1 MGTVRTRILQSK
13 QLISSMLSK
22 WHIIVLVLSQYL
34 AIAEALVLVE
44 KGAASTAS
52 AASAASAAVPN
63 ITALSSG
70 CPAFTEIPVA
80 ELFEKNPEKDYFY
93 GGRKYHGKGNSIP
106 ALACN
111 GGRADMPDGYK
122 SSAPAGLYLP
132 IGSLMINPG
141 CSFYMFED
149 YNQEGRYVEYTGG
162 NTGRLVSE
170 VPRPSWS
177 GSCGVP
183 CFKSLMMSCRQ
194 RFPNCAPEDGWETI
208 ATLDNTGS
216 SVEVPFTFQQTI
228 GTTWSNE
235 VSENMHT
242 SSRVEASISVNF
254 FAGFESGFFSAGGGV
269 DMGSSISEETGM
281 DWGSVSR
288 QEKSETETYKVGPIN
303 VPAGGMLWIQAA
315 IGHCGGSTVDTHVYK
330 VISTYN
336 SGSEQIINSV

>member
-1 MGTVRTRILQSK
+1 MGRTRILQSK

-44 KGAASTAS
+44 KS
-52 AASAASAAVPN
+52 AASAASAAAPN

-111 GGRADMPDGYK
+111 DGYADMADGYK
-122 SSAPAGLYLP
+122 DSAPAGLYYL

-141 CSFYMFED
+141 CSFYVFED

-216 SVEVPFTFQQTI
+216 SVEAPFTFQQTI

-235 VSENMHT
+235 VSENNHI
-242 SSRVEASISVNF
+242 SSRVEESISANF
-254 FAGFESGFFSAGGGV
+254 FGEFGATV
-269 DMGSSISEETGM
+269 SISAETGM
-281 DWGSVSR
+281 DWGSVTT
-288 QEKSETETYKVGPIN
+288 QEKSETVTYTVGPIK
-303 VPAGGMLWIQAA
+303 VPAGEMLWVQAA
-315 IGHCGGSTVDTHVYK
+315 VGHCGGSTVDTHVYK

-336 SGSEQIINSV
+336 

>member
-1 MGTVRTRILQSK
+1 MGVRTRILQSK

-52 AASAASAAVPN
+52 AASAALPN

-80 ELFEKNPEKDYFY
+80 ELHEKNPEKDFFY
-93 GGRKYHGKGNSIP
+93 GGRRYHDKGNSIP

-111 GGRADMPDGYK
+111 GPAYDMADGDK
-122 SSAPAGLYLP
+122 ESAPAGRYYT

-141 CSFYMFED
+141 CSFYLFE
-149 YNQEGRYVEYTGG
+149 YSNYEGRYVEYTGG

-170 VPRPSWS
+170 VPITSWAA
-177 GSCGVP
+177 SCNGGEA
-183 CFKSLMMSCRQ
+183 CFKSMMMSCQQ

-208 ATLDNTGS
+208 A
-216 SVEVPFTFQQTI
+216 
-228 GTTWSNE
+228 TTWSNE

-254 FAGFESGFFSAGGGV
+254 FAGFE
-269 DMGSSISEETGM
+269 
-281 DWGSVSR
+281 
-288 QEKSETETYKVGPIN
+288 
-303 VPAGGMLWIQAA
+303 
-315 IGHCGGSTVDTHVYK
+315 
-330 VISTYN
+330 
-336 SGSEQIINSV
+336 

>member
-1 MGTVRTRILQSK
+1 VQSK

-80 ELFEKNPEKDYFY
+80 ELHEKNPEQDFFY
-93 GGRKYHGKGNSIP
+93 GGRWYFDKGNSIP

-111 GGRADMPDGYK
+111 GQYTDMADGYK
-122 SSAPAGLYLP
+122 YSAPAGFYTP
-132 IGSLMINPG
+132 VGSLMINPG
-141 CSFYMFED
+141 CSFYMFEY
-149 YNQEGRYVEYTGG
+149 YNQQGRYVEYTGG

-170 VPRPSWS
+170 VPRPSW
-177 GSCGVP
+177 GIDCGVDVA
-183 CFKSLMMSCRQ
+183 CFASLMMSCQQ

-216 SVEVPFTFQQTI
+216 NVEVPFTFEQTI

-235 VSENMHT
+235 VSENNHI
-242 SSRVEASISVNF
+242 SSRVEESISANF
-254 FAGFESGFFSAGGGV
+254 FGEFGV
-269 DMGSSISEETGM
+269 TVSVSEETGM
-281 DWGSVSR
+281 DWGSVTR
-288 QEKSETETYKVGPIN
+288 QEKSETVTYTVGPIK
-303 VPAGGMLWIQAA
+303 VPAGEMLWVQAA

>member
-1 MGTVRTRILQSK
+1 
-13 QLISSMLSK
+13 MLSK

-52 AASAASAAVPN
+52 AASAALPN

-80 ELFEKNPEKDYFY
+80 ELHEKNPEKDFFY
-93 GGRKYHGKGNSIP
+93 GGRFYQGKGNSIP

-111 GGRADMPDGYK
+111 GPLWGDMPDGHKY
-122 SSAPAGLYLP
+122 SAPAPLAV
-132 IGSLMINPG
+132 GSIMINPG
-141 CSFYMFED
+141 CSFYVFED

-170 VPRPSWS
+170 VPRPSW
-177 GSCGVP
+177 GRTCGGVA
-183 CFKSLMMSCRQ
+183 CFASYMMSCRQ

-208 ATLDNTGS
+208 ATLDNTDS
-216 SVEVPFTFQQTI
+216 SVELPFTFQQTI

-242 SSRVEASISVNF
+242 SSRVEESISGHF
-254 FAGFESGFFSAGGGV
+254 FSGFEVGFFSAGGGV
-269 DMGSSISEETGM
+269 DTGSSTSEETGM

-288 QEKSETETYKVGPIN
+288 QEKSETVTYIVGPID
-303 VPAGGMLWIQAA
+303 VPAGGMLWVQAA
-315 IGHCGGSTVDTHVYK
+315 IGHCGGSTVDTHMYK

-336 SGSEQIINSV
+336 SGSEQIINSVLK